1 MVRGEGM
8 EENKKEVAEIARTDM
23 QDSKKREEKGKGK
36 GRFFGRKKERL
47 ERRGE

>member
-1 MVRGEGM
+1 M
-8 EENKKEVAEIARTDM
+8 EENKREVAEIATDM

-36 GRFFGRKKERL
+36 GKFFGRKKERL